1 MVKVLCTI
9 WALMLNAAK
18 IYVFQTCC
26 ENPFE
31 DEDTMIIGPPLP
43 TFFFAAG
50 VYVILA
56 QISLLPPSFQK
67 PIGAILCLYEVL
79 FNHTIV
85 YINGFHLIIFIK
97 Y

>member
-43 TFFFAAG
+43 TFFFCCWCLCYFG
-50 VYVILA
+50 SNFTSSSI
-56 QISLLPPSFQK
+56 ISKTNRSNSLS
-67 PIGAILCLYEVL
+67 IRG
-79 FNHTIV
+79 TI
-85 YINGFHLIIFIK
+85 
-97 Y
+97 